1 MALVLDF
8 ASWIMLC
15 AGALLAVA
23 GGIGMLRMPDLY
35 TRMHAASVTDTGGV
49 ILIIG
54 GLLCQAP
61 DFPVAVRLLLVLV
74 LLLFTSPT
82 ATHALAKAARRD
94 GIEPLLADDADKDRH

>member
-1 MALVLDF
+1 MALVLDI
-8 ASWIMLC
+8 ASWIMLI
-15 AGALLAVA
+15 AGAFLAVV

-35 TRMHAASVTDTGGV
+35 TRMHAASVTDTGGA

-74 LLLFTSPT
+74 LLLFTGPT

-94 GIEPLLADDADKDRH
+94 GVEPLLAEATARDRD